1 VAQAADHEPT
11 IAPNR
16 VAAAIGIPIRFR
28 AVSRACPQC
37 RTVYADAVFFC
48 GQDGTITVEVQN
60 PADPDARLGTRLGGY
75 LVVARVADG
84 AMGRV
89 YEGRH
94 PESKARV
101 AIKVLHPDVA
111 RDGVAVERFK
121 REYET
126 AREFDH
132 RYIVTVLEFGETGD
146 GSFFLTMEYLEGE
159 ELGELLRRDGAIPR
173 ERVVRI
179 LSQLSLGLDYA
190 HSFGVIHRDLK
201 PDNVFLCRSPEGDE
215 VRILDFGSV
224 KLQMEMGPKLT
235 AFGTTLGSPYYMS
248 PEQAMGKQ
256 DVDQRTDIFAV
267 AAILFEMCTG
277 KIAFE
282 GSTVAEIL
290 MKIVNGTPPMASQ
303 TRPGVPAGLDDVIQR
318 GLQKDKNQ
326 RFDSCA
332 QLAESALMAYGVTS
346 AIDAVAT
353 TPQDALAA
361 SLASVAAPQV
371 PPGQTPLDLPAD
383 LGRPPALVDNRPLG
397 SLPPQQSMRPPMNDN
412 TLLIGVGVAVVG
424 MLFLG
429 AFVVALLFWL

>member
-1 VAQAADHEPT
+1 VIPDPPHRGRDLLRHAREEAKALYRLEHPNIVRVMNAGALGDDMVYIVMEKLDGVSLRRMLLELRQLTVIESLFIARQIAEGVMAAHAAD
-11 IAPNR
+11 
-16 VAAAIGIPIRFR
+16 
-28 AVSRACPQC
+28 
-37 RTVYADAVFFC
+37 
-48 GQDGTITVEVQN
+48 
-60 PADPDARLGTRLGGY
+60 
-75 LVVARVADG
+75 
-84 AMGRV
+84 
-89 YEGRH
+89 
-94 PESKARV
+94 
-101 AIKVLHPDVA
+101 
-111 RDGVAVERFK
+111 
-121 REYET
+121 
-126 AREFDH
+126 
-132 RYIVTVLEFGETGD
+132 
-146 GSFFLTMEYLEGE
+146 
-159 ELGELLRRDGAIPR
+159 
-173 ERVVRI
+173 
-179 LSQLSLGLDYA
+179 
-190 HSFGVIHRDLK
+190 VIHRDLK